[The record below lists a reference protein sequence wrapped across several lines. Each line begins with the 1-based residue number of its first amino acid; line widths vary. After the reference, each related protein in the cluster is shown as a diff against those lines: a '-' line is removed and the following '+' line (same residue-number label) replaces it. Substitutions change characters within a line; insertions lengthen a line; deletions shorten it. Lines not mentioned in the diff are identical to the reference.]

1 MTDNTDPNLTR
12 KYSNGEI
19 TVFWKPRICRHS
31 AKCFA
36 SLSVVFDPRKRPWID
51 MKGAPT
57 DQIIKTV
64 MNCPSGA
71 ISYKKESGD
80 PSKV

>member
-1 MTDNTDPNLTR
+1 MDNRFTK

-19 TVFWKPRICRHS
+19 TVFWKPRICQHS
-31 AKCFA
+31 GKCFV
-36 SLSVVFDPRKRPWID
+36 SLSAVFDPGRRPWID

-71 ISYKKESGD
+71 LSYKKD
-80 PSKV
+80 PHAPPAS